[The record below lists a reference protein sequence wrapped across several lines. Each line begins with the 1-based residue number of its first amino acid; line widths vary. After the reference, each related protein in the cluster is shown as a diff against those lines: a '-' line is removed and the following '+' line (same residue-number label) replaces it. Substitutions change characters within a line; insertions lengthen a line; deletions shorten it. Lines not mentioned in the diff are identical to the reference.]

1 LVKTKKDFISNSQAT
16 RSVHPSGKSLPGC
29 TPPQSKYIQR
39 LLLNLGTF
47 NVNLVPRAFEER
59 LRRAAKALV
68 KAGHV
73 MLKILNISEY
83 LTFQTGGAGR
93 FDFIKHGRAKA
104 R

>member
-1 LVKTKKDFISNSQAT
+1 M
-16 RSVHPSGKSLPGC
+16 
-29 TPPQSKYIQR
+29 
-39 LLLNLGTF
+39 
-47 NVNLVPRAFEER
+47 
-59 LRRAAKALV
+59 RRAAKALV

-104 R
+104 RQKLLRLKLYEDKLFN

>member
-1 LVKTKKDFISNSQAT
+1 M
-16 RSVHPSGKSLPGC
+16 
-29 TPPQSKYIQR
+29 
-39 LLLNLGTF
+39 
-47 NVNLVPRAFEER
+47 
-59 LRRAAKALV
+59 RRAAKALV

-93 FDFIKHGRAKA
+93 FDFIKHGRAKG

>member
-1 LVKTKKDFISNSQAT
+1 MGFLY
-16 RSVHPSGKSLPGC
+16 GG
-29 TPPQSKYIQR
+29 
-39 LLLNLGTF
+39 GG
-47 NVNLVPRAFEER
+47 NLVPRAFEER
-59 LRRAAKALV
+59 CEGAAKALV

-93 FDFIKHGRAKA
+93 FDFIKHGRAKG